1 MIESIVGVA
10 ILIGF
15 LLGAVHFKEVKKCEA
30 PTVIEIKCSV
40 KE

>member
-1 MIESIVGVA
+1 MIETIIGTALLV
-10 ILIGF
+10 GF
-15 LLGAVHFKEVKKCEA
+15 LLGIVHFKEVKKCEA